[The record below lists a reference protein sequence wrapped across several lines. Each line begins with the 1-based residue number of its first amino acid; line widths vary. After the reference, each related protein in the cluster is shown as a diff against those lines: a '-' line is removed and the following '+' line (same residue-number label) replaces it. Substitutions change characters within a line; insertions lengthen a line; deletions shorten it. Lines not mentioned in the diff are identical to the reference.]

1 MFAEGVAKGW
11 KFGFIGA
18 TDAVLDQG
26 LDHLRRRFPGLK
38 IDGRPGYST
47 QQTAARDR
55 FSRRMWNGCSARHM
69 MC

>member
-47 QQTAARDR
+47 HADR
-55 FSRRMWNGCSARHM
+55 RPGSVFAQNVEWLQREA
-69 MC
+69 